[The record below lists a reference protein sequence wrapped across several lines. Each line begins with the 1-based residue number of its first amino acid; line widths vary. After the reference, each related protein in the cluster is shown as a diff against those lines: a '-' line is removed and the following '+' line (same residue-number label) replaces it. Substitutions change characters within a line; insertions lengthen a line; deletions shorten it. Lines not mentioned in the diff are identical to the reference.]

1 MIITFFTI
9 YFIPVPRSSS
19 AQPDIVETIRQEN
32 EGAYDAMTLKNQLE
46 DDENI
51 WAANFSPG
59 DRQGMYDMI

>member
-1 MIITFFTI
+1 
-9 YFIPVPRSSS
+9 
-19 AQPDIVETIRQEN
+19 
-32 EGAYDAMTLKNQLE
+32 MTLKNQLE